1 LSEQAIKISTPG
13 IQQVRRYY
21 TDKEFVADMI
31 YDTESFLPQDTSTM
45 IDPMDY
51 TKRRKLN
58 NSCQYEDLLIPV
70 FRKGEQV
77 YTLPS
82 IEESKKRVKHQLTMF
97 HEGIK
102 RFANP
107 HTYPV
112 GLEKGLYDFKTDL
125 ILQLRNLKSEAE
137 EV

>member
-1 LSEQAIKISTPG
+1 
-13 IQQVRRYY
+13 
-21 TDKEFVADMI
+21 
-31 YDTESFLPQDTSTM
+31 
-45 IDPMDY
+45 MDY
-51 TKRRKLN
+51 TKRRKLSN
-58 NSCQYEDLLIPV
+58 AEQYEDLLVPV
-70 FRKGEQV
+70 FRNGEQV

-82 IEESKKRVKHQLTMF
+82 IENIKERVKQQLNMF

-102 RFANP
+102 RFVNP

-112 GLEKGLYDFKTDL
+112 GLEKGLYDFKTNL